1 MKEDST
7 VSCYDRHAKDYD
19 LYQSAV
25 VPGYQEMLD
34 LVAEACRRYLPQEA
48 KIIDLGCGTGNAAL
62 AVLQK
67 IPSARI
73 YLIDGSERM
82 VKVAAEKISCAYPDA
97 ILGCRVADLAG
108 SDWDEGLESDGY
120 DAIIS
125 TLVLE
130 HLPFDRYKA
139 AIAKC
144 LPSAQAGRLAP
155 GGGGLRRRGK
165 RHAGVVL

>member
-1 MKEDST
+1 MNEDST

-34 LVAEACRRYLPQEA
+34 LVAGACRRYLPKEA

-82 VKVAAEKISCAYPDA
+82 VEVAAEKISRAFPEA
-97 ILGCRVADLAG
+97 IL
-108 SDWDEGLESDGY
+108 
-120 DAIIS
+120 
-125 TLVLE
+125 
-130 HLPFDRYKA
+130 
-139 AIAKC
+139 
-144 LPSAQAGRLAP
+144 
-155 GGGGLRRRGK
+155 
-165 RHAGVVL
+165 